1 MNKVAKTMN
10 PVVKTRSGE
19 VRGSEASGV
28 VEEFEMKPNFV

>member
-1 MNKVAKTMN
+1 MN

-19 VRGSEASGV
+19 ARGSKASGV